1 MVEPHIGAQG
11 IYRRSYNTQV
21 MIIKSAKVP
30 RQLNSGGLGTKLHQ
44 LILSPI
50 TTCTHSSSKSNLP
63 YFEEKSIMV
72 NDDKNGENERRGVR
86 CSPGAPGDDYTD
98 GLHPQ
103 SHWMNFLTEISGS
116 SY

>member
-30 RQLNSGGLGTKLHQ
+30 RQLNSGGLGTNLHQ

-63 YFEEKSIMV
+63 YFKEKSTMV
-72 NDDKNGENERRGVR
+72 MMRRMVKMKEGGLGV
-86 CSPGAPGDDYTD
+86 CPGPPVMIILMGAA
-98 GLHPQ
+98 L
-103 SHWMNFLTEISGS
+103 SLTG
-116 SY
+116 